1 MNHIEQILS
10 NSVFNSSEFNA
21 SQINA
26 LNEMVNNDI
35 SEEQVCII
43 AHPAVNE
50 LSYSILYDY
59 LTKHHITSN
68 EYQTYLNIDVNR
80 VNDIIINVYLGKLHG
95 LSDEQINLYAQRSVF
110 NIKIARLLVEHAKD
124 ASPEQLS
131 KLVNGKFG
139 TKSIIGKQAIQD
151 YINGD
156 LPLDKLLCMSIL
168 EEISQ
173 DEYEFIKKADR
184 RILSIL
190 NDAFTRGFLGNSTKN
205 ILTDKYLKQSIN
217 IDDNDKFINKCIDDV
232 IVHCD
237 TLATF
242 YKLLKFTKII
252 ANSKRSWLYEVCQYY
267 KYNFTINTPFI
278 KLFDYKDFNVCYFK
292 NDKNDIKYDFFETIV
307 RNYFDDHCI
316 FISESED
323 IYIKYKEEFS
333 TFDEYLEVFMNTN
346 GFEDYIRAKW
356 IDKVSDKT
364 LNDIKQGNSLD
375 ILCNLY
381 KTEKDQKI
389 EIPYL
394 KEMLKD
400 IDYTQLKEVI
410 CMKEN
415 QCSNDE
421 IHLYIENYL
430 SKGTCKPSMY
440 FNKDNNYNKYW
451 NIVEFLKLNELN
463 DNYFNFD
470 KLYRLKE
477 AGCTEED
484 IQFVIDNKLKISA
497 SLIQKELID
506 LYKDYGAS
514 NLQYVINTNRYITY
528 TNDETKIIIENYN
541 YAKSI
546 FKDKVKC
553 IGYYIN
559 CDKLPRISEH
569 LIKYIDNFSDD
580 VLFNIIHTN
589 DTHFIHFCLK
599 MSTITT
605 NFNILNNM
613 FNEVSN
619 NSVIETFTNKD
630 EKVTKDVVIKFCKN
644 AKIDVPKE
652 LFEDQAEIFIEKSV
666 DYFGS
671 SKNFKPIKY
680 DEETIYVDIIGN
692 KALKGNHII
701 TFNKE
706 DDDTYEYIFEIA
718 HEEETLTYSAKI
730 TTKKDI
736 IDCINKS
743 IALIEN
749 IDEYYNYVE
758 ELQELLKT
766 I

>member
-59 LTKHHITSN
+59 LTKHHITSK

-95 LSDEQINLYAQRSVF
+95 LSDEQINLYAQRSIF

-190 NDAFTRGFLGNSTKN
+190 NDAFTRGFLGNSTKD
-205 ILTDKYLKQSIN
+205 LLKDKHLKQSIN
-217 IDDNDKFINKCIDDV
+217 IDDNDKFIDKCIDDGN
-232 IVHCD
+232 VHCD

-242 YKLLKFTKII
+242 YKLKELTDILAHVNKQL
-252 ANSKRSWLYEVCQYY
+252 LYKVYQYY
-267 KYNFTINTPFI
+267 KYNFTVNTPFI
-278 KLFDYKDFNVCYFK
+278 KLFDYENYNIRYFNNGIYYIPFTKLLQEYFENK
-292 NDKNDIKYDFFETIV
+292 L
-307 RNYFDDHCI
+307 I
-316 FISESED
+316 FISED
-323 IYIKYKEEFS
+323 TNIKYKEEFS
-333 TFDEYLEVFMNTN
+333 TFDEYLEVFMNTH
-346 GFEDYIRAKW
+346 GFEDYIKAKW

-364 LNDIKQGNSLD
+364 LNDIKQGNLLD

-389 EIPYL
+389 EVPYL

-400 IDYTQLKEVI
+400 SGYTQLKEVI

-421 IHLYIENYL
+421 IHLYIEKYL
-430 SKGTCKPSMY
+430 SKGKCKPSMY
-440 FNKDNNYNKYW
+440 FNKDSNYNKYW
-451 NIVEFLKLNELN
+451 NIVEFLKLNDN
-463 DNYFNFD
+463 DLDFY
-470 KLYRLKE
+470 KLYRLKK

-484 IQFVIDNKLKISA
+484 IQFVIDNKLKINPTP
-497 SLIQKELID
+497 IQKELID
-506 LYKDYGAS
+506 LYKNYGAS
-514 NLQYVINTNRYITY
+514 NLQYIYHCITFS
-528 TNDETKIIIENYN
+528 NDETKIIIENYN

-546 FKDKVKC
+546 FKDKVRC
-553 IGYYIN
+553 ICCYIR
-559 CDKLPRISEH
+559 CYESPRISEH
-569 LIKYIDNFSDD
+569 LIKYIDNFSDN
-580 VLFNIIHTN
+580 VLFNIIDPLDIN
-589 DTHFIHFCLK
+589 FIHFCL
-599 MSTITT
+599 
-605 NFNILNNM
+605 
-613 FNEVSN
+613 NE
-619 NSVIETFTNKD
+619 
-630 EKVTKDVVIKFCKN
+630 C
-644 AKIDVPKE
+644 
-652 LFEDQAEIFIEKSV
+652 
-666 DYFGS
+666 
-671 SKNFKPIKY
+671 
-680 DEETIYVDIIGN
+680 
-692 KALKGNHII
+692 
-701 TFNKE
+701 
-706 DDDTYEYIFEIA
+706 
-718 HEEETLTYSAKI
+718 
-730 TTKKDI
+730 
-736 IDCINKS
+736 
-743 IALIEN
+743 
-749 IDEYYNYVE
+749 YYY
-758 ELQELLKT
+758 
-766 I
+766 